1 MIPTLRTLTRK
12 TKFRIG
18 KDKDLTVQRM
28 LDLGKNL
35 NLVSAYYKL
44 TSINYTE
51 DILEE
56 LGIVGDFVIEKP
68 STNKILYLDFVM
80 EHGLARGRG
89 YASDNLRKMSKPL
102 SKGQLQS
109 KNQGK
114 R

>member
-1 MIPTLRTLTRK
+1 MIPTKRVLTRK

-28 LDLGKNL
+28 LDLGKHI

-44 TSINYTE
+44 TSIDYTE

-68 STNKILYLDFVM
+68 STDRTLYLDFVM
-80 EHGLARGRG
+80 ERGLARRFNGT
-89 YASDNLRKMSKPL
+89 SDKLRKQSRPMSKAR
-102 SKGQLQS
+102 LQS
-109 KNQGK
+109 INQGH
-114 R
+114 

>member
-35 NLVSAYYKL
+35 SLVSAYYKL

-68 STNKILYLDFVM
+68 STDKILYLDFVM

-89 YASDNLRKMSKPL
+89 YASDKLIKRSRPMSK
-102 SKGQLQS
+102 GRMQS
-109 KNQGK
+109 LNHG

>member
-68 STNKILYLDFVM
+68 STDKILYLDFVM
-80 EHGLARGRG
+80 ERGLARGRG